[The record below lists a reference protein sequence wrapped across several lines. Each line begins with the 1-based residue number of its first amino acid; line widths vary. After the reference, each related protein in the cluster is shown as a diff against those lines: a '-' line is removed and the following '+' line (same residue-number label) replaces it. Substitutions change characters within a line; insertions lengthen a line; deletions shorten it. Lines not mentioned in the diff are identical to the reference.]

1 MRASFNTWALHELES
16 ADLIKGYFN
25 LFLKY
30 GYHEI
35 GPLKEIFRERDQRN
49 DTYQKALARLV
60 QKKEKLWL
68 SGDVN
73 KWGLT
78 NEDLWN
84 ASVLKS
90 DKALA
95 QSKMC
100 KKDSV
105 ELEKFRDDF
114 AYMNF
119 QSRSEIRRFL
129 LDNQLIE
136 NLHFT
141 EFAKNMCSHTT
152 KIHVCWGEL
161 IANLSRI
168 RCENI
173 PSRSYISKVPK
184 NF

>member
-1 MRASFNTWALHELES
+1 MRASFNSWALHELES

-84 ASVLKS
+84 ASVFKS

-100 KKDSV
+100 KKDSI
-105 ELEKFRDDF
+105 ELEKLRDDF

-141 EFAKNMCSHTT
+141 EFAKSMCSHTT